1 MYTITHN
8 GATLYDPRLQGYPV
22 DKLKLTREVN
32 VFDTLTFT
40 LYPQH
45 PAYGHLDKKS
55 SILNLYRD
63 GELLCQFVPTYHR
76 RIFNG
81 GIEYKCKSIICFLDD
96 FYFRTLEY
104 NGTAS
109 GMISSVLS
117 AYNSRV
123 GEAYKITMGTIH
135 AATVEY
141 KTSDPKT
148 LWEALQDIST
158 DCGGYIA
165 PRFENGRIY
174 LDYLQ
179 DSDLPLCDQKI
190 QFGENMTDLFIETD
204 TDNCFSVL
212 YPFGTNEDNE
222 VVSIAEVNGGKDYLE
237 NATAVESYGRREKM
251 ITWANVESQADLLA
265 RARAKLSAI
274 AALFYEGVQLSAV
287 DLHNLDVNIPALA
300 FLHLID
306 CVAVPHG
313 YTHRYPITKIS
324 LPLDAPD
331 SEDITLGMAPKSLTD
346 RFTLERKKNAQSRS
360 GGGRSIAKAQK
371 DIIQHWQHVTQVTDR
386 GMSDCFG
393 IVGVSIDPETGL
405 PKVDE
410 TTGEYIWMEDDPDAS
425 ATYGEI
431 WGHLHRDAWTTEI
444 LHNVSDSNGNVLSMA
459 QVNVDG
465 HGDILINAIN
475 NQGTG
480 TAQINANRIHIQSTS
495 GSGIQIDQNG
505 NIRINAAEAVDA
517 INSSGSSVVISA
529 AHVDIDGWLK
539 ANLATV
545 DGLYSKKGITA
556 LEWITAGQYVN
567 AGTDVQISG
576 NSLKTAIVG
585 FGTATESGGA
595 ISIPSTTFGGTAGPS
610 INFNIA
616 ATQFYQDGVAAR
628 TAHSISRIDLTETDI
643 GETTQPVTVLSTD
656 NWEEALTVTVDASA
670 VYDAGVESVTLS
682 QAPPVNGVVRVSATN
697 GEYED
702 VVFRTADEVSKI
714 TLLSSDTGADISKT
728 VTVGYDNGDTTTNVP
743 VSVDASAVYAAGQ
756 DSVNV
761 VMGSWSGGSV
771 TFSPSV
777 GAGTGKT
784 LELSNISGPNTITAN
799 GEYTYTVMYED
810 ANGNDQST
818 GLTKKITVDTP
829 VSSIQT
835 RRYVTYTS
843 NGTRTVSPSSGYDAM
858 AAVEVTVNVP
868 PPAYSASGWGITST
882 AGGGTKV
889 ELYVDGN
896 HFSHTFDNY
905 P

>member
-22 DKLKLTREVN
+22 DRPKLTREAN
-32 VFDTLTFT
+32 VFDSLTFT

-63 GELLCQFVPTYHR
+63 GTLLCQFVPTYHR

-81 GIEYKCKSIICFLDD
+81 GIEYKCKNIICFLDD
-96 FYFRTLEY
+96 FYFRTIEY
-104 NGTAS
+104 NGAAS
-109 GMISSVLS
+109 GLISSVLS
-117 AYNSRV
+117 EYNARV
-123 GEAYKITMGTIH
+123 GTAYRIIAGNIH
-135 AATVEY
+135 SASVEY
-141 KTSDPKT
+141 KVSDPKT
-148 LWEALQDIST
+148 LWEALQEIPANS
-158 DCGGYIA
+158 GGYIA
-165 PRFENGRIY
+165 PRFENGNIY

-179 DSDLPLCDQKI
+179 DTDLTLSAQKI

-251 ITWANVESQADLLA
+251 ITWANVESPADLLA

-324 LPLDAPD
+324 VPLDAPD

-444 LHNVSDSNGNVLSMA
+444 LHNVSDADGNVLSMA

-465 HGDILINAIN
+465 HGDILIDAIN
-475 NQGTG
+475 TQGTG

-495 GSGIQIDQNG
+495 GSGIQLDQNG
-505 NIRINAAEAVDA
+505 NISINAAETVNA
-517 INSSGSSVVISA
+517 INSAGSSVVISA
-529 AHVDIDGWLK
+529 AHIELDGQTVASSLVGYNVNV
-539 ANLATV
+539 AELEASNLEVFGGVTV
-545 DGLYSKKGITA
+545 DQSVTCDAVITNGITLDGA
-556 LEWITAGQYVN
+556 DVSTAVDSIGPATASGGQITIPWRRLDGS
-567 AGTDVQISG
+567 AGT
-576 NSLKTAIVG
+576 
-585 FGTATESGGA
+585 
-595 ISIPSTTFGGTAGPS
+595 P

-616 ATQFYQDGVAAR
+616 DTQFYQDGVSAAR
-628 TAHSISRIDLTETDI
+628 AEGKANVS
-643 GETTQPVTVLSTD
+643 
-656 NWEEALTVTVDASA
+656 ALI
-670 VYDAGVESVTLS
+670 
-682 QAPPVNGVVRVSATN
+682 VNGNNDPVSGRRTLTPGSSMTVYPAT
-697 GEYED
+697 YVD
-702 VVFRTADEVSKI
+702 
-714 TLLSSDTGADISKT
+714 DIKT
-728 VTVGYDNGDTTTNVP
+728 RNNDAALVIIAGTTT
-743 VSVDASAVYAAGQ
+743 
-756 DSVNV
+756 
-761 VMGSWSGGSV
+761 
-771 TFSPSV
+771 
-777 GAGTGKT
+777 
-784 LELSNISGPNTITAN
+784 
-799 GEYTYTVMYED
+799 
-810 ANGNDQST
+810 
-818 GLTKKITVDTP
+818 ITVNNWQINSD
-829 VSSIQT
+829 S
-835 RRYVTYTS
+835 
-843 NGTRTVSPSSGYDAM
+843 
-858 AAVEVTVNVP
+858 
-868 PPAYSASGWGITST
+868 
-882 AGGGTKV
+882 GGGTKV
-889 ELYVDGN
+889 WVDVNGTTY
-896 HFSHTFDNY
+896 SHVFNNY

>member
-22 DKLKLTREVN
+22 DKPKLTREAN

-55 SILNLYRD
+55 SILNLCRD
-63 GELLCQFVPTYHR
+63 GALLCQFVPTYHR

-148 LWEALQDIST
+148 LWEALLDISAN
-158 DCGGYIA
+158 CGGYIA
-165 PRFENGRIY
+165 PRFENGNIY

-179 DSDLPLCDQKI
+179 DADLPLCTQKI

-222 VVSIAEVNGGKDYLE
+222 VVSIADVNGGKDYLE

-251 ITWANVESQADLLA
+251 MTWTNVESPADLLA

-300 FLHLID
+300 FLRLID

-360 GGGRSIAKAQK
+360 GGGRAMAKAEK
-371 DIIQHWQHVTQVTDR
+371 DIIQHWQHVTEVTDK

-393 IVGVSIDPETGL
+393 IVGVSIDPDTGM

-410 TTGEYIWMEDDPDAS
+410 TTGEYIWIEDDPDAS

-444 LHNVSDSNGNVLSMA
+444 LHNVADGDGNVLSMA

-475 NQGTG
+475 TQGTG

-505 NIRINAAEAVDA
+505 NISINAAETVNA
-517 INSSGSSVVISA
+517 INSAGSSVVISA
-529 AHVDIDGWLK
+529 DHIKLDGQTVASSLVGYNVNV
-539 ANLATV
+539 AELEASNLEVSGGVTV
-545 DGLYSKKGITA
+545 DQSVTCDAVIANGITLDGA
-556 LEWITAGQYVN
+556 DVSTAVDSIGP
-567 AGTDVQISG
+567 A
-576 NSLKTAIVG
+576 TA
-585 FGTATESGGA
+585 SGGQ
-595 ISIPSTTFGGTAGPS
+595 ITIPWTRLDGTAGTP

-616 ATQFYQDGVAAR
+616 ATQYYIDGVAAAEAAGKASVSALIVNGNNNPVSGRR
-628 TAHSISRIDLTETDI
+628 TLAQGSSMTVYPATYVDGITTRNNDAALVITA
-643 GETTQPVTVLSTD
+643 ETTT
-656 NWEEALTVTVDASA
+656 
-670 VYDAGVESVTLS
+670 
-682 QAPPVNGVVRVSATN
+682 
-697 GEYED
+697 
-702 VVFRTADEVSKI
+702 
-714 TLLSSDTGADISKT
+714 
-728 VTVGYDNGDTTTNVP
+728 
-743 VSVDASAVYAAGQ
+743 
-756 DSVNV
+756 
-761 VMGSWSGGSV
+761 
-771 TFSPSV
+771 
-777 GAGTGKT
+777 
-784 LELSNISGPNTITAN
+784 
-799 GEYTYTVMYED
+799 
-810 ANGNDQST
+810 
-818 GLTKKITVDTP
+818 ITVD
-829 VSSIQT
+829 
-835 RRYVTYTS
+835 
-843 NGTRTVSPSSGYDAM
+843 
-858 AAVEVTVNVP
+858 
-868 PPAYSASGWGITST
+868 GWGITAE

-889 ELYVDGN
+889 TVNVNGKTYYNVFN
-896 HFSHTFDNY
+896 SY

>member
-8 GATLYDPRLQGYPV
+8 GATLYDPRLQSYPV
-22 DKLKLTREVN
+22 DKPKLTREAN

-45 PAYGHLDKKS
+45 PAYGHLDKKT

-63 GELLCQFVPTYHR
+63 GELLCQFAPTYHR

-148 LWEALQDIST
+148 LWEALLDIPAN
-158 DCGGYIA
+158 CGGYIA

-251 ITWANVESQADLLA
+251 MTWANVESPADLLA

-274 AALFYEGVQLSAV
+274 AALFYEGVQLSAI

-300 FLHLID
+300 FLRLID

-324 LPLDAPD
+324 VPLDAPD
-331 SEDITLGMAPKSLTD
+331 SDDINLGMAPKSLTD

-495 GSGIQIDQNG
+495 GSGIELDQNG
-505 NIRINAAEAVDA
+505 NISINAAETVGA
-517 INSSGSSVVISA
+517 INSSGSSVIISA

-616 ATQFYQDGVAAR
+616 ATQYYIDGVAAAYLDAVGR
-628 TAHSISRIDLTETDI
+628 VAWPSASSQSTFGVSAPVEPWNAATEKGTTGSRNFALSAGTFDANHIAAVNLTMNGGGSSVI
-643 GETTQPVTVLSTD
+643 VA
-656 NWEEALTVTVDASA
+656 ALPVDAS
-670 VYDAGVESVTLS
+670 
-682 QAPPVNGVVRVSATN
+682 
-697 GEYED
+697 GEY
-702 VVFRTADEVSKI
+702 T
-714 TLLSSDTGADISKT
+714 
-728 VTVGYDNGDTTTNVP
+728 
-743 VSVDASAVYAAGQ
+743 AGQ

-761 VMGSWSGGSV
+761 VMGSWGGGSV

-810 ANGNDQST
+810 AGGNDQST

-829 VSSIQT
+829 VSSIQS

-843 NGTRTVSPSSGYDAM
+843 NRTYTVTPSSGYDAM
-858 AAVEVTVNVP
+858 ASVEVTVNVP
-868 PPAYSASGWGITST
+868 PPAYSASGWGIDST

-889 ELYVDGN
+889 ELYVDG
-896 HFSHTFDNY
+896 HYFSNTFPNY